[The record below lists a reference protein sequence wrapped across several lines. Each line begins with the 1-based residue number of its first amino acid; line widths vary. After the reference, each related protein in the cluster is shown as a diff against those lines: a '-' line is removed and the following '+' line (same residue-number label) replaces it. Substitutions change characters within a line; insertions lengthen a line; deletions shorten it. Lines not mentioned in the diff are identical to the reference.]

1 MTVDHAELERLAA
14 DGGLVLLY
22 HAAFEAPP
30 AAMAAGL
37 HNVRPAVLE
46 AQLRCLSRH
55 FEFVDV
61 DSFAAMSDPRG
72 HAAVTFDDGY
82 RSVFECALPVF
93 ESLDIP
99 FTVYLNGTNFEGG
112 GFWRDKVRFIGNMRW
127 ISEFE
132 SFMRGIAVPPGQRFY
147 RYTKL
152 PEVDSRMVDAELDR
166 FLEFKG
172 ATDRLPRLCVSDT
185 GELPRHQLVS
195 YGNHGHHHYV
205 LSSLNPDDQ
214 VAEIERTR
222 HLLDT
227 LEGRRISR
235 LFSIPFG
242 EARDVDRTACE
253 ALRAAGYHTMLM
265 SRNRV
270 QRYAFEMHGIQVVER
285 FMPRDHV
292 NAFHQLAGSHAE
304 SVGSRE

>member
-1 MTVDHAELERLAA
+1 MADDAELESLAA
-14 DGGLVLLY
+14 GGGLVLLY

-30 AAMAAGL
+30 AVMASGL
-37 HNVRPAVLE
+37 HNVRPTVID
-46 AQLRCLSRH
+46 AQLRHLSRH
-55 FEFVDV
+55 FDFVDV
-61 DSFAAMSDPRG
+61 DSFAGMSDPRG

-82 RSVFECALPVF
+82 RSVFEYALPVF
-93 ESLDIP
+93 ESLGIP

-112 GFWRDKVRFIGNMRW
+112 GFWRDKVRFIGNMGW

-132 SFMRGIAVPPGQRFY
+132 SFMRGIAVPAGQRFY

-152 PEVDSRMVDAELDR
+152 PEVNSRTMDAELDR

-172 ATDRLPRLCVSDT
+172 ATDRLPRLCVSDR
-185 GELPRHQLVS
+185 GELPRHPLVS

-205 LSSLNPDDQ
+205 LSSLDPDDQ

-222 HLLDT
+222 DLLET

-242 EARDVDRTACE
+242 EARDVDRAACE
-253 ALRAAGYHTMLM
+253 ALHTAGYHTMLM
-265 SRNRV
+265 SRNRI
-270 QRYAFEMHGIQVVER
+270 QRCVSEMHGISVVER
-285 FMPRDHV
+285 FMPKDHV

-304 SVGSRE
+304 SVGGRE